1 MLYDIRGLKKIYN
14 GRTVLDLPELSFE
27 KGKIY
32 GLLGPNGSGK
42 TTLLSILGFLNTP
55 SAGDLFYKGRRVS
68 FTEKFLLPFRKEV
81 VVVDQHP
88 ILFSTTVYKNV
99 EFGLKVRQVPKS
111 RRPEIIEAAL
121 ARVGMQNFMGARGG
135 ELSGGENQRVA
146 IARALAC
153 SPKVMLF
160 DEPTASVDVNHQIV
174 IEEIIRDLHSQ
185 EGISILLSTHN
196 LSQAAK
202 LVHDRIYLFE
212 GRASAFTHENIYHGP
227 VITQGGRR
235 YCLVQGKYPFPLNRV
250 EDDLV
255 KISIDPASIE
265 IRKVACPSA
274 KSEDWL
280 NGRINQL
287 TLERGFVR
295 ILVDVGVPLNVL
307 LHAESYAGMN
317 LSIGE
322 SVRVRCPKEAVAVI

>member
-1 MLYDIRGLKKIYN
+1 MLYEIRGLKKIYN

-55 SAGDLFYKGRRVS
+55 SAGDLFYNGRRVS

-111 RRPEIIEAAL
+111 RRPGIIEASL
-121 ARVGMQNFMGARGG
+121 ERVGMRDFMHARGG

-153 SPKVMLF
+153 SPTVMLF

-174 IEEIIRDLHSQ
+174 IEEIIRNLHSL

-202 LVHDRIYLFE
+202 LVHERIYLFE

-227 VITQGGRR
+227 LVNQGGRR
-235 YCLVQGKYPFPLNRV
+235 YCLVQEKYPFPVNRV
-250 EDDLV
+250 EDGPV

-265 IRKVACPSA
+265 IRKVENAA
-274 KSEDWL
+274 GKSEEWL
-280 NGRINQL
+280 HGRINQL
-287 TLERGFVR
+287 TLERDRVR
-295 ILVDVGVPLNVL
+295 ILVDVGVPLNIIL
-307 LHAESYAGMN
+307 DAEAYAAMN

-322 SVRVRCPKEAVAVI
+322 SVRIRCPEKAVAVI

>member
-14 GRTVLDLPELSFE
+14 GRTVLDLPELSFD

-55 SAGDLFYKGRRVS
+55 SSGDLSYNGRRVS
-68 FTEKFLLPFRKEV
+68 FTEKSLLPFRKEV

-99 EFGLKVRQVPKS
+99 EFGLKVRRVPKS
-111 RRPEIIEAAL
+111 RRPGIIQASLE
-121 ARVGMQNFMGARGG
+121 RVGMQDFMHARGG

-146 IARALAC
+146 IAQALAC

-174 IEEIIRDLHSQ
+174 IEEIIRDLHSR

-196 LSQAAK
+196 LSQAAR
-202 LVHDRIYLFE
+202 LVHERIYLFE

-227 VITQGGRR
+227 VITRGGRR
-235 YCLVQGKYPFPLNRV
+235 YCLVQEKYPFPVNGV
-250 EDDLV
+250 GDGLV
-255 KISIDPASIE
+255 KISIDPTTIE
-265 IRKVACPSA
+265 IRNVRAA
-274 KSEDWL
+274 TIQSEEWL
-280 NGRINQL
+280 NGRIKQL
-287 TLERGFVR
+287 TLERDRIR
-295 ILVDVGVPLNVL
+295 ILVDVGIPLNIL
-307 LHAESYAGMN
+307 LSAEAYSDMK

-322 SVRVRCPKEAVAVI
+322 SVRIRCPKRAVAVI

>member
-1 MLYDIRGLKKIYN
+1 MLYDLRGLKKIYS
-14 GRTVLDLPELSFE
+14 GRTVLDLPELSFQ

-42 TTLLSILGFLNTP
+42 TTLLSILGFLNIP
-55 SAGDLFYKGRRVS
+55 SAGDLFYNGRRVS
-68 FTEKFLLPFRKEV
+68 FTEKDLLPFRKEV

-99 EFGLKVRQVPKS
+99 EFGLKVRQVPKFRRS
-111 RRPEIIEAAL
+111 RIIQASLE
-121 ARVGMQNFMGARGG
+121 RVGMRDFMHARGG

-153 SPKVMLF
+153 SPRVMLF
-160 DEPTASVDVNHQIV
+160 DEPTASVDVNHQMV
-174 IEEIIRDLHSQ
+174 IEEIIRDLHSR
-185 EGISILLSTHN
+185 EGISIILSTHN

-202 LVHDRIYLFE
+202 LVQEKIYLFE

-227 VITQGGRR
+227 VITEGGRR
-235 YCLVQGKYPFPLNRV
+235 YCLVREKFPFPVNGV
-250 EDDLV
+250 EDGPV

-265 IRKVACPSA
+265 IRNVVRAPGR
-274 KSEDWL
+274 SEEWL
-280 NGRINQL
+280 NGRIYQL
-287 TLERGFVR
+287 TLERDRIR
-295 ILVDVGVPLNVL
+295 ILVDVGIPLNIL
-307 LHAESYAGMN
+307 SSAGACADMN

-322 SVRVRCPKEAVAVI
+322 SVQIRCPKKAVAVI

>member
-42 TTLLSILGFLNTP
+42 TTLLSILGFLTPP

-68 FTEKFLLPFRKEV
+68 FKEKSLLPLRKEV

-111 RRPEIIEAAL
+111 RRPDIIEASL
-121 ARVGMQNFMGARGG
+121 ERVGMRDFMHARGG

-153 SPKVMLF
+153 SPQVMLF

-202 LVHDRIYLFE
+202 LVHERIYLFE

-235 YCLVQGKYPFPLNRV
+235 YCLVREKYPFPVNQV
-250 EDDLV
+250 EDGPV
-255 KISIDPASIE
+255 KISVDPASIE
-265 IRKVACPSA
+265 IRKVEGATG
-274 KSEDWL
+274 KSESWF
-280 NGRINQL
+280 NGRIDQL
-287 TLERGFVR
+287 TLERDRVR
-295 ILVDVGVPLNVL
+295 ILVDVGIPLNIL
-307 LHAESYAGMN
+307 LNAEAYAKMN
-317 LSIGE
+317 FSIGE
-322 SVRVRCPKEAVAVI
+322 SVRIRCPKEAVAVI